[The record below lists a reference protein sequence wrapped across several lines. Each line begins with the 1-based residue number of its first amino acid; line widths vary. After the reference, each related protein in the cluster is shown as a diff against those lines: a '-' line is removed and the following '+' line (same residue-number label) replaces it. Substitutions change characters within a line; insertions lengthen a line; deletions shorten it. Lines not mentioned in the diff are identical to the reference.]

1 MGILDR
7 RFNKKESKLK
17 RNYENDD
24 ALYQRLQGQ
33 ARLYDA
39 PLTDLINVCIRQL
52 IETENITLF
61 ERKNCDTSSI
71 HSLLIC
77 ESNLAGLERLK
88 DRFGVSIYKL
98 VNIAIK
104 NVLDELEP

>member
-7 RFNKKESKLK
+7 RFNKKEPKLK
-17 RNYENDD
+17 RNYEIDD
-24 ALYQRLQGQ
+24 ALYQRLQEQ

-39 PLTDLINVCIRQL
+39 TLTDLINVCIRQL

-61 ERKNCDTSSI
+61 EQKNRDTSSI
-71 HSLLIC
+71 HSLLIYG
-77 ESNLAGLERLK
+77 SSLAGLESLK